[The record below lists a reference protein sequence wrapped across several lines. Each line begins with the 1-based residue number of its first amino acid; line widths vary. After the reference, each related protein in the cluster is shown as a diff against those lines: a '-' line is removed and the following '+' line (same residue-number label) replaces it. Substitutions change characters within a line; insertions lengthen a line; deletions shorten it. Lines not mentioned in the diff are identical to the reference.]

1 MEAIVIVVVL
11 LAGLGAG
18 AVVGWVLR
26 AGKASNE
33 AAEQRTEIARLNG
46 QLEQAANTQ
55 QLLESA
61 KSQFSEAARL
71 TAAEALQTNNDQFL
85 KLANENLGKTLESAS
100 RDLQQRHQQFQEL
113 VKPLSEN
120 YNKLNPQIETL
131 AKQSQTLAAE
141 TGKLSSALTDNR
153 QVGHW
158 GEVQLRRVID
168 LAGMS
173 DYCDFAEQEGLG
185 ASQGRPDLVVRLPE
199 RRAIVVD
206 AKASTLAYME
216 AQQAEDQEISNQ
228 AWARHAQ
235 ALKRQVDDLG
245 TKNYGRAVE
254 GSLDF
259 VVMFVPGDQFL
270 AAALSANPGLVEY
283 AMSKRIAIA
292 TPASLISMLWA
303 VANGWQQ
310 FRLAEDA
317 ARIKEAGEEMYSRL
331 TTFINS
337 YARVGKGLESAVTAY
352 NRSVG
357 SFDQRLAPQGR
368 RFAALVVGTDADL
381 PAPAAI
387 DDLPR
392 VSAYATDDKDE
403 TALPGVAAD
412 N

>member
-1 MEAIVIVVVL
+1 MEPILLTVGALLGLVIS
-11 LAGLGAG
+11 AM
-18 AVVGWVLR
+18 VGWVLR
-26 AGKASNE
+26 AGRASKE
-33 AAEQRTEIARLNG
+33 SADQRTEIARLSG
-46 QLEQAANTQ
+46 QLEQAATTQ

-61 KSQFSEAARL
+61 RVQFSETAKL
-71 TAAEALQTNNDQFL
+71 TAAEALQSNNDQFL
-85 KLANENLGKTLESAS
+85 KLANENLSKTLESAS

-120 YNKLNPQIETL
+120 YSKLNPQIETL

-153 QVGHW
+153 QAGQW

-173 DYCDFAEQEGLG
+173 DYCDFAEQEAVGP
-185 ASQGRPDLVVRLPE
+185 AQGRPDLVVRLPE
-199 RRAIVVD
+199 KRAIVVD

-216 AQQAEDQEISNQ
+216 AQQTEDPEAANG
-228 AWARHAQ
+228 AWTRHAQ
-235 ALKRQVDDLG
+235 ALRRQVDDLG
-245 TKNYGRAVE
+245 SKNYGLAVD

-283 AMSKRIAIA
+283 AMSKRVAIA

-317 ARIKEAGEEMYSRL
+317 ARIKEAGEEMYKRL
-331 TTFINS
+331 TNFINY

-352 NRSVG
+352 NQSVG

-368 RFAALVVGTDADL
+368 RFSELAVGSGADL
-381 PAPAAI
+381 PAPGAI
-387 DDLPR
+387 DGIPR
-392 VSAYATDDKDE
+392 VSAYAGE
-403 TALPGVAAD
+403 EENEALFPDVAAD

>member
-1 MEAIVIVVVL
+1 METIVILAVL
-11 LAGLGAG
+11 LAGLAVG

-26 AGKASNE
+26 AGRASNE
-33 AAEQRTEIARLNG
+33 LADQRTEIARLGG
-46 QLEQAANTQ
+46 QLEQAATNQ

-61 KSQFSEAARL
+61 RTQFTEAARL
-71 TAAEALQTNNDQFL
+71 TASEALQANNDQFL

-113 VKPLSEN
+113 VKPLADN

-153 QVGHW
+153 QAGHW

-173 DYCDFAEQEGLG
+173 DYCDFAEQEALG
-185 ASQGRPDLVVRLPE
+185 SSQGRPDLVVRLPE

-216 AQQAEDQEISNQ
+216 AQQSDDQEVSNQ

-235 ALKRQVDDLG
+235 ALRRQVDDLAA
-245 TKNYGRAVE
+245 KNYGRAVE

-270 AAALSANPGLVEY
+270 AAALSSNPGLVEY
-283 AMSKRIAIA
+283 AMGKRVAIA
-292 TPASLISMLWA
+292 TPASLIAMLWA

-317 ARIKEAGEEMYSRL
+317 TRIKEAGEEMYSRL
-331 TTFINS
+331 TNFINS

-368 RFAALVVGTDADL
+368 RFADLVVGSDADL
-381 PAPAAI
+381 PAPASI

-392 VSAYATDDKDE
+392 VSAYVTDDLDE
-403 TALPGVAAD
+403 TALPNVAAD